1 MKNKPLDGFR
11 FLVLTN
17 LALSFYNLAVI
28 WIMQMDIFYTW
39 RYIPT
44 ELFGQVQGEHFWKLF
59 ITVFPQAI
67 LTTLIS
73 GLLLK
78 RRPEYVPK
86 FPLVF
91 GLLLQL
97 LVWLLTALM
106 WGRWQGEIALMTSSI
121 VNKLGPANYEL
132 YELLINTHWIRV
144 IIITTYAILAS
155 WIAMSVFHYSKDTIK
170 HNNEET

>member
-1 MKNKPLDGFR
+1 MNNKPPNRFQ

-28 WIMQMDIFYTW
+28 WLMQMDVFYTW

-44 ELFGQVQGEHFWKLF
+44 ELFGQVQGEHFRKLF

-91 GLLLQL
+91 GLVLQL

-106 WGRWQGEIALMTSSI
+106 WGRWQGEIALTISSAG
-121 VNKLGPANYEL
+121 NNYTLGPANYKL
-132 YELLINTHWIRV
+132 YQLLVNTHWIRV
-144 IIITTYAILAS
+144 GIITAYAILSA
-155 WIAMSVFHYSKDTIK
+155 WLAGRTFLKIRREK
-170 HNNEET
+170 